1 MYHKSFGGSFLV
13 YALGFIGRREGDTEV
28 RLTRRELI
36 LSAAALPALAA
47 KKPAVRPNVVLI
59 VLEDV
64 GAWMLGCY
72 GNREFR
78 TPNLDI
84 LGRSGMRFVSSY
96 AASAVPPPGLA
107 SILTGENPRQLGFA
121 ADGAPPASLGKVPML
136 SDVLA
141 GAGYV
146 CGFAGDWKL
155 TGDQPQHG
163 FKSWDPTADYSAV
176 AAKAAQF
183 LDAQKAGQPFL
194 LVAAYPFPDGVPSK
208 YVDAYASA
216 TFDTIGWEPRSPNA
230 AAHKD
235 ALKDIPGSIRKAA
248 AALTALDEQI
258 APLIR
263 KLDQGG
269 LRDNTLIVLTSTSG
283 ALLGRHGLW
292 GDGRASDP
300 PNMYEEVVAVPL
312 VWDWQGH
319 TPAESTRPEF
329 VSACDLLPSL
339 CELTHATLPA
349 GGKMRGR
356 SYLPAVFN
364 RPFQK
369 KDPWRD
375 LVFAEFDGA
384 AMVRDNRYKLVIRPG
399 GKGPDAFYDEIGD
412 PREKVNQYDNPRF
425 VTMRDDLS
433 RELAAWA
440 KSL

>member
-1 MYHKSFGGSFLV
+1 M
-13 YALGFIGRREGDTEV
+13 

-47 KKPAVRPNVVLI
+47 RKPAVRPNVVLI

-78 TPNLDI
+78 TPNIDV
-84 LGRSGMRFVSSY
+84 LGRSGMRFLSSY

-107 SILTGENPRQLGFA
+107 SILTGETPRQLGFA
-121 ADGAPPASLGKVPML
+121 ADDAPSASLGKAPML
-136 SDVLA
+136 SGILA
-141 GAGYV
+141 GAGYL

-155 TGDQPQHG
+155 MAGEPQPAG
-163 FKSWDPTADYSAV
+163 FKSWDVTADYSAV
-176 AAKAAQF
+176 TAKAARF
-183 LDAQKAGQPFL
+183 LDGQKTSQPFL
-194 LVAAYPFPDGVPSK
+194 LVAAYAFPDGVPSK

-216 TFDTIGWEPRSPNA
+216 TFDTIGWEPRATNA

-248 AALTALDEQI
+248 AALTALDGEI
-258 APLIR
+258 ALLIR
-263 KLDQGG
+263 KLDERG

-292 GDGRASDP
+292 GGGRASDP
-300 PNMYEEVVAVPL
+300 PNMYEEVTAVPL
-312 VWDWQGH
+312 IWDWQGH
-319 TPAESTRPEF
+319 TPADSTRPEF
-329 VSACDLLPSL
+329 VSAYDLLPSL
-339 CELTHATLPA
+339 CELVQAPLPA
-349 GGKMRGR
+349 GPKLPGR

-364 RPFQK
+364 QPFPQK
-369 KDPWRD
+369 EPWRN
-375 LVFAEFDGA
+375 LVFGQFDSA
-384 AMVRDNRYKLVIRPG
+384 AMVRDNRYKLVLRSDGQGPG
-399 GKGPDAFYDEIGD
+399 VLFDEIGD

-425 VTMRDDLS
+425 VTTRDDLS
-433 RELAAWA
+433 RALTAWT